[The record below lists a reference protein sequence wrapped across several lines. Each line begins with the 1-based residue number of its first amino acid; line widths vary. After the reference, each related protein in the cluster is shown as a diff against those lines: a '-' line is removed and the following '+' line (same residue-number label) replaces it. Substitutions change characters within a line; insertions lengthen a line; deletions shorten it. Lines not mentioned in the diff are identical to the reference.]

1 MVTMHEVAR
10 RAGVSQT
17 TVSHVI
23 NGSRRVSSKTF
34 EAVQRAIEA
43 TGYVHDSIARSLRTG
58 KTGTIGLSISAM
70 SNPYFGTFVHL
81 IERQVADDGM
91 SLILVDTHD
100 DPVRELKVTAELL
113 ARRPDAIL
121 LAPSGQPE
129 RTIEAIARRSV
140 PMVLI
145 DRVPPW
151 APDDRFDAI
160 GVENTEAMAAVVE
173 HLVGLGHERIGLVTD
188 RRGLFTTEERVAGFE
203 RGLAAA
209 NISSQGTVVNGVEA
223 DEINIHAVEN
233 LLSSSDAPTAIIG
246 GNNMV
251 TIEVVRQLVQ
261 LGKEIPR
268 DISLVSF
275 DDFEWADLFQP
286 RLTAVRQPVAAL
298 AERAVQMLREQL
310 ADPEMTG
317 RVERIAPQMI
327 VRGSAAPYPAA

>member
-1 MVTMHEVAR
+1 MHDVAK

-23 NGSRRVSSKTF
+23 NGSRHVSPQAL
-34 EAVQRAIEA
+34 EAVQRAIED
-43 TGYVHDSIARSLRTG
+43 TGYVNDSIARSLRTG

-81 IERQVADDGM
+81 IERQVTDDGM

-100 DPVRELKVTAELL
+100 DPQRELKVTSELL

-121 LAPSGQPE
+121 LAPSAEPE
-129 RTIEAIARRSV
+129 RTIDAIARRSI

-160 GVENTEAMAAVVE
+160 GVENTEAMSAVVE
-173 HLVGLGHERIGLVTD
+173 HLVALGHQRIGLIAGK
-188 RRGLFTTEERVAGFE
+188 RGLYTTEERVAGFE
-203 RGLAAA
+203 TGLSVAGRA
-209 NISSQGTVVNGVEA
+209 SQGTVENGVED
-223 DEINIHAVEN
+223 DELDTHAVER
-233 LLSSSDAPTAIIG
+233 LLASADPPTAIIG
-246 GNNMV
+246 GNNLI
-251 TIEVVRQLVQ
+251 TIEVVRQLVS
-261 LGKEIPR
+261 LGKKIPD

-275 DDFEWADLFQP
+275 DDFEWADLFHP
-286 RLTAVRQPVAAL
+286 RLTAVRQPVEEL
-298 AERAVQMLREQL
+298 AERAVQLLRDRLTEPNM
-310 ADPEMTG
+310 AG

-327 VRGSAAPYPAA
+327 VRSSTVPHPADA